1 MDAVTHPPPGGVK
14 PIEDTSL
21 FAYTL
26 PEWLKTKLGPLLD
39 KAKAKETFFTRVG
52 EIWPKTSR
60 AYRMIERAYNAMEQA
75 FRGKKRDNG
84 EPYFEH
90 LRASALIALVHMRVR
105 DEDIICAIL
114 LHDALEDCPETWTYD
129 RIVAE
134 FNPNIAEL
142 VWHVTKPEPAEG
154 ESSEDVDRRYHRR
167 LQNAPREAICVKLP
181 ERLHNMITIWG
192 QNRDRICRKLS
203 ETKDFILP
211 LAEKFHILIHEMEDV
226 IRGVE
231 KRLAA

>member
-1 MDAVTHPPPGGVK
+1 MDAVTRPPPGTAK
-14 PIEDTSL
+14 TLEDTSL

-39 KAKAKETFFTRVG
+39 KAKGRQPFFARVG
-52 EIWPKTSR
+52 AIWPKTSR
-60 AYRMIERAYNAMEQA
+60 EYRMLERAYNAMEEA
-75 FRGKKRDNG
+75 FKKKKRDNG

-90 LRASALIALVHMRVR
+90 LRASALIALVHMRIRCASV
-105 DEDIICAIL
+105 ICAIL
-114 LHDALEDCPETWTYD
+114 LHDAIEDCPEEWNYD
-129 RIVAE
+129 RILSE
-134 FNPNIAEL
+134 FNAEIAEL
-142 VWHVTKPEPAEG
+142 VWWVTKPLPEEG
-154 ESSEDVDRRYHRR
+154 ETREDVDRRYHRR

-192 QNRDRICRKLS
+192 QDKERVFRKLS

-211 LAEKFHILIHEMEDV
+211 LAEKFHVLIHEMEDV